1 MLSTSEAISPISH
14 ASLPHT
20 DRCLC
25 CAEDR
30 QRGRAAAAYVQALKL
45 QAVVHKATLGKLRK
59 ESENAAQRL
68 SVTQQLA
75 VLRDALTS
83 WDADTETNSE
93 VRPTA
98 VIHV

>member
-1 MLSTSEAISPISH
+1 MLSTSEAIFSISH
-14 ASLPHT
+14 ASLPRN
-20 DRCLC
+20 DRCMC

-59 ESENAAQRL
+59 EGENAAQRL
-68 SVTQQLA
+68 SATQKLA

-93 VRPTA
+93 VRHTA
-98 VIHV
+98 VVPM